1 MQWMLMRGNARG
13 GSSMAKPV
21 LVVTAYF
28 VDAVEDRL
36 KQEFELRRKGNGVR
50 FTVEDLLSA
59 ADGADAM
66 LVTPAD
72 RLDAAFFTRLA
83 PSVKVIATHSAGYDH
98 IDLKAAAVRKIPIAN
113 IPALSTDAVADL
125 TLLLLLGASR
135 RAHEGLQVIRSG
147 TWNPLDLTLLL
158 GWQLT
163 GKILGIYG
171 MGRIGQAVAKR
182 ARTFATKIHYH
193 DPHRLP
199 PEVEGD
205 AIFHDDPY
213 DLLRVSPF
221 LSLNAPETKQS
232 HHFLDAKAIACL
244 PHGAIV
250 VNAARGG
257 MVVDEDL
264 IAALKSGQ
272 VAAVGLD
279 TYGGEPKLNPG
290 YLPLKNTFLLP
301 HIGAATIETRTAMGM
316 LALDNIDAVLGG
328 KPALSLVA

>member
-1 MQWMLMRGNARG
+1 VR
-13 GSSMAKPV
+13 KPV

-28 VDAVEDRL
+28 VDAVESRL
-36 KQEFELRRKGNGVR
+36 QQDFELRRKKNGSR
-50 FTVEDLLSA
+50 FPLEELLLA

-72 RLDAAFFTRLA
+72 RLDAAFFTRVA
-83 PSVKVIATHSAGYDH
+83 SSVKVIATHSVGSDH
-98 IDLKAAAVRKIPIAN
+98 IDLKAAAARKIAIAYLPG
-113 IPALSTDAVADL
+113 ISTDAVADI

-135 RAHEGLQVIRSG
+135 RAHEALQVVRSG
-147 TWNPLDLTLLL
+147 SWNPSDLTLLL

-182 ARTFATKIHYH
+182 ARGFGMKIHYH
-193 DPHRLP
+193 DPHRLS
-199 PEVEGD
+199 PEIEGD
-205 AIFHDDPY
+205 AIFHDNLY

-221 LSLNAPETKQS
+221 LSVNAPETKQT
-232 HHFLDAKAIACL
+232 HHFLDAKAMACL
-244 PHGAIV
+244 PRGAIV

-272 VAAVGLD
+272 VAAAGLD
-279 TYGGEPKLNPG
+279 TYEGEPNLNPG
-290 YLPLKNTFLLP
+290 YLLLQNTFLLP
-301 HIGAATIETRTAMGM
+301 HIGAATIEARTAMGM

-328 KPALSLVA
+328 RPAPSLVS

>member
-1 MQWMLMRGNARG
+1 VR
-13 GSSMAKPV
+13 KPV

-28 VDAVEDRL
+28 VDAVESRL
-36 KQEFELRRKGNGVR
+36 QQDFELRRKKNGSR
-50 FTVEDLLSA
+50 FPLEELLLA

-72 RLDAAFFTRLA
+72 RLDAAFFTRVA
-83 PSVKVIATHSAGYDH
+83 SSVKVIATHSVGYDH
-98 IDLKAAAVRKIPIAN
+98 IDLKAAAARKIAIAYLPG
-113 IPALSTDAVADL
+113 ISTDAVADI

-135 RAHEGLQVIRSG
+135 RAHEALQVVRSG
-147 TWNPLDLTLLL
+147 SWNPSDLTLLL

-182 ARTFATKIHYH
+182 ARGFGMKIHYH
-193 DPHRLP
+193 DPHRLS
-199 PEVEGD
+199 PEIEGD
-205 AIFHDDPY
+205 AIFHDNLY

-221 LSLNAPETKQS
+221 LSVNAPETKQT
-232 HHFLDAKAIACL
+232 HHFLDAKAMACL
-244 PHGAIV
+244 PRGAIV

-272 VAAVGLD
+272 VAAAGLD
-279 TYGGEPKLNPG
+279 TYEGEPNLNPG
-290 YLPLKNTFLLP
+290 YLLLQNTFLLP
-301 HIGAATIETRTAMGM
+301 HIGAATIEARTAMGM

-328 KPALSLVA
+328 SPAPSLVS

>member
-1 MQWMLMRGNARG
+1 VR
-13 GSSMAKPV
+13 KPV

-28 VDAVEDRL
+28 VDAVESRL
-36 KQEFELRRKGNGVR
+36 QQDFELRRKKNGSR
-50 FTVEDLLSA
+50 FPLEELLLA

-72 RLDAAFFTRLA
+72 RLDAAFFTRVA
-83 PSVKVIATHSAGYDH
+83 SSVKVIATHSVGSDH
-98 IDLKAAAVRKIPIAN
+98 IDLKAAAARKIAIAYLPG
-113 IPALSTDAVADL
+113 ISTDAVADI

-135 RAHEGLQVIRSG
+135 RAYEALQVVRSG
-147 TWNPLDLTLLL
+147 NWNPSDLTLLL

-182 ARTFATKIHYH
+182 ARGFGMKIHYH
-193 DPHRLP
+193 DPHRLS
-199 PEVEGD
+199 PEIEGD
-205 AIFHDDPY
+205 GIFHDNLY

-221 LSLNAPETKQS
+221 LSVNAPETKQT
-232 HHFLDAKAIACL
+232 HHFLDAKAMACL
-244 PHGAIV
+244 PRGAIV

-272 VAAVGLD
+272 VAAAGLD
-279 TYGGEPKLNPG
+279 TYEGEPNLNPG
-290 YLPLKNTFLLP
+290 YLLLQNTFLLP
-301 HIGAATIETRTAMGM
+301 HIGAATIEARTAMGM

-328 KPALSLVA
+328 SPAPSLVS